1 MAASA
6 VGRERARARESPLR
20 LAKPAGAGL
29 PVTRVADTNPAL
41 AEPSRRR
48 ARSKA
53 GWHSREP
60 AVPRGVAVPMP
71 GTAVEGLAGVG

>member
-1 MAASA
+1 M
-6 VGRERARARESPLR
+6 
-20 LAKPAGAGL
+20 
-29 PVTRVADTNPAL
+29 TRVADTNPAL